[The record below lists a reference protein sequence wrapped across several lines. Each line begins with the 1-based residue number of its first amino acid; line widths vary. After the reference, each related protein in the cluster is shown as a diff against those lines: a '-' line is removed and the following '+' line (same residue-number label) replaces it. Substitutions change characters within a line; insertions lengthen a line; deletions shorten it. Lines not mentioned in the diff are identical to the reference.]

1 MHSVKGFVKIWKIG
15 VYCWEDLTVICWQ
28 TFSCFKSIAKGN
40 KYSSLLK
47 IKRKIVGTYVAE
59 KTNKQNNKTKQ
70 NRCKARIWQADC
82 SKIQKS
88 FLNHSIFVLKTIQC
102 IFQTIQCNAQFN
114 SIVHSIQCIF
124 NSMLHSI
131 QCIFNSMPTSMP
143 HSIQFNDEKCST
155 HALRKKITDQVC
167 SDVIGSEAKMPAR
180 TELEEGVMAA
190 LLWW

>member
-1 MHSVKGFVKIWKIG
+1 MTFVNFLKLLPRIQVFVKPCPGTKLGMGIHLCTASIKWYPG
-15 VYCWEDLTVICWQ
+15 TLPNNLLSRLSLYLQ
-28 TFSCFKSIAKGN
+28 TMKGPA
-40 KYSSLLK
+40 L
-47 IKRKIVGTYVAE
+47 V
-59 KTNKQNNKTKQ
+59 
-70 NRCKARIWQADC
+70 WQADC